1 MLFKKLNALII
12 IPLIMLVLIPAA
24 YSAEY
29 ELKFGGWSYHGESYA
44 ADTYEYNEEH
54 NGIGIEAFFPTS
66 TSFTPVAGVWTM
78 KDSFNKRMVQV
89 GGGVRYEPD
98 MFRDRVSAQLMVV
111 LERRGF
117 NYVDQRSGRSD
128 GVYMDTNVIAIPYIQ
143 IKPFPKF
150 GLAAD
155 FIYIPRFDD
164 LDVETYFFRL
174 SLSDSILK

>member
-1 MLFKKLNALII
+1 MQYKKINALINA
-12 IPLIMLVLIPAA
+12 PLIMLLLIPSA

-29 ELKFGGWSYHGESYA
+29 EFKFGGWSYHGESYA

-54 NGIGIEAFFPTS
+54 NGIGLEVFFPTS
-66 TSFTPVAGVWTM
+66 TSFTPVAGAWTM
-78 KDSFNKRMVQV
+78 TDSFNQRMVQV
-89 GGGVRYEPD
+89 GAGIRYEPEL
-98 MFRDRVSAQLMVV
+98 FLDRVSAQLMVV
-111 LERRGF
+111 VERRGF
-117 NYVDQRSGRSD
+117 NYVDQSTGRSD
-128 GVYMDTNVIAIPYIQ
+128 GIYMDTNVIAIPYIQ

-174 SLSDSILK
+174 SLSNSILK